1 MNVIKNLST
10 SFALLKKFK
19 LPTGKKR
26 RSHKTNGADAGKRTD
41 DNLDNR
47 IDKSADQFKL
57 NSIIEFL

>member
-1 MNVIKNLST
+1 MSLKT
-10 SFALLKKFK
+10 YQHHLLYQKKVK